1 VSALL
6 ACASAL
12 QRYDAGVTCNP
23 ERREMC
29 SDRVGDVAWGK
40 VRIVLLGHSRV
51 SMAKLLSDDAHRYAA
66 HSQHRAVRV
75 AQHVLTSR
83 IRRNW

>member
-51 SMAKLLSDDAHRYAA
+51 SMAKLLSDDAHRHAA
-66 HSQHRAVRV
+66 HGERRAVSMPKNMD
-75 AQHVLTSR
+75 TSR